1 MTTKLEELSAR
12 LGSMQNEVVETPCP
26 YARMVTKFLEDD
38 NEVGELLSE
47 VIYDNQL
54 SLRRIHVEVKRYGYK
69 IGIESLA
76 LHRKGI
82 CTCPPR
88 EGN

>member
-1 MTTKLEELSAR
+1 MI
-12 LGSMQNEVVETPCP
+12 
-26 YARMVTKFLEDD
+26 TKFMEDD
-38 NEVGELLSE
+38 DGVGELLSG
-47 VIYDNQL
+47 VIYDNQI

-76 LHRKGI
+76 LHRKSD